1 MGEEEGAAGGGAFL
15 LHSPAAS
22 QGGGEEAREGPGD
35 EAREGG
41 WWWVCSRCGRRFDSA
56 TVDVPCRAPDLR
68 DISETLP
75 RHLQDTS
82 ETIPCR
88 APDPLVSI
96 ETYAALSEA
105 EGVDGNYV
113 CEGLGWESEIVKE
126 RLRLSLAPNEQA
138 HLESIRVAPPGDASS
153 SGGGSGGGRGGGGGG
168 DDGVGGERGAGG
180 GSGGGESAGWQG
192 GGKWPLRLAPGG
204 LLSWERELG
213 EAVHNLLHQLLPGR
227 GGEARRR
234 RGGVHPTL
242 RSIGGMIRAT
252 EAVLGGAHCV
262 PMALRDMQLD
272 HWLDTAAEVAES
284 AGAAGPA
291 EAAEAA
297 LLDALRDGGGV
308 SFESALAFFGAAWEA
323 LAAQWAWHLRCG
335 LLMLHESV
343 GELLRA
349 LLEWRLD
356 RAFLAAD
363 AARAE
368 AVRAMVAASVERAT
382 IEYGAASDDTTELL
396 GLWERVQ
403 TGRGAE

>member
-1 MGEEEGAAGGGAFL
+1 M
-15 LHSPAAS
+15 
-22 QGGGEEAREGPGD
+22 
-35 EAREGG
+35 
-41 WWWVCSRCGRRFDSA
+41 
-56 TVDVPCRAPDLR
+56 
-68 DISETLP
+68 
-75 RHLQDTS
+75 
-82 ETIPCR
+82 
-88 APDPLVSI
+88 
-96 ETYAALSEA
+96 
-105 EGVDGNYV
+105 
-113 CEGLGWESEIVKE
+113 
-126 RLRLSLAPNEQA
+126 
-138 HLESIRVAPPGDASS
+138 
-153 SGGGSGGGRGGGGGG
+153 
-168 DDGVGGERGAGG
+168 
-180 GSGGGESAGWQG
+180 
-192 GGKWPLRLAPGG
+192 
-204 LLSWERELG
+204 
-213 EAVHNLLHQLLPGR
+213 HNLLHQLLPGR

-262 PMALRDMQLD
+262 PMALRDLQLD

-343 GELLRA
+343 GEILRA

-382 IEYGAASDDTTELL
+382 IEYGAASDDATELL

-403 TGRGAE
+403 AGRGAE

>member
-1 MGEEEGAAGGGAFL
+1 MAEYSAAHIGKNALADLVYKGGTKVASGGQHKGNHRRADDSAIQQIRVLPAKPLVNEIGKPAPHCQQCTSHHQQCQRRSGALPHDQVEQRAHRLTRALFQ
-15 LHSPAAS
+15 H
-22 QGGGEEAREGPGD
+22 REHPRAERD
-35 EAREGG
+35 
-41 WWWVCSRCGRRFDSA
+41 GRRIAGDG
-56 TVDVPCRAPDLR
+56 
-68 DISETLP
+68 
-75 RHLQDTS
+75 QD
-82 ETIPCR
+82 
-88 APDPLVSI
+88 
-96 ETYAALSEA
+96 
-105 EGVDGNYV
+105 
-113 CEGLGWESEIVKE
+113 
-126 RLRLSLAPNEQA
+126 
-138 HLESIRVAPPGDASS
+138 
-153 SGGGSGGGRGGGGGG
+153 
-168 DDGVGGERGAGG
+168 
-180 GSGGGESAGWQG
+180 
-192 GGKWPLRLAPGG
+192 
-204 LLSWERELG
+204 
-213 EAVHNLLHQLLPGR
+213 
-227 GGEARRR
+227 ARRR

-262 PMALRDMQLD
+262 PMALRDLQLD

-343 GELLRA
+343 GERLRA